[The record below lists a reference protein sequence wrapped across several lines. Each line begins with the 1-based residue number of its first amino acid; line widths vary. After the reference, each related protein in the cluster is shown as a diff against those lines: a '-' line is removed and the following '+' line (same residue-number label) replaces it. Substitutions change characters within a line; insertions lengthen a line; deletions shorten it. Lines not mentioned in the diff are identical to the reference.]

1 MVIIKERKYNLIRPF
16 WLKTK
21 VEDFIW
27 KYEID
32 LGRMFSSQMESK
44 SIDADFWLL
53 DLS

>member
-16 WLKTK
+16 WFEIR

-32 LGRMFSSQMESK
+32 FGRTFSSQIESR
-44 SIDADFWLL
+44 SIDAEL
-53 DLS
+53 